1 MLPLTFFADPVAP
14 AVDSVN
20 LQKNFTGSSI
30 VLQNSAGVRLCSSRR
45 SCAHTSYLQHT
56 SIAATS
62 LCTAGAIQAYFQA
75 GAIPKNGTLCEISNT
90 YFGNGT
96 AQVPAPAGRRGLV
109 RAVEDAR
116 LFEAARALSERFR
129 PQAFRI

>member
-1 MLPLTFFADPVAP
+1 VLFPAFLRSHSPLT
-14 AVDSVN
+14 
-20 LQKNFTGSSI
+20 
-30 VLQNSAGVRLCSSRR
+30 
-45 SCAHTSYLQHT
+45 QHT
-56 SIAATS
+56 SIAASS

-116 LFEAARALSERFR
+116 LFEAARALSARFQ